1 MSFQLHGAGAPVDPT
16 CRYGASRLR
25 FRGPKRRLRDPYV
38 ACLGGAE
45 TFGRFVAD
53 PYPQLLEQ
61 RLGMACVNFGSVQ
74 CGLDA
79 MLGDP
84 DLLGLA
90 RAAERCILQLPC
102 AQNLSNRFY
111 RVHPRRNDR
120 FLTASEN
127 LVALYP
133 EVDFT
138 EFHFTRHLMLRLF
151 QHSPDR
157 FAAVMAEL
165 QRAWVAR
172 MRRLLSAVDRPTV
185 LLWLRQ
191 EPPSDAVA
199 PLGAAP
205 LLVDRD
211 MVAALAG
218 GSAATV
224 ELAVRGAV
232 DSDELDDMIFG
243 ALQEPAA
250 AQMLGPA
257 THRSIAG
264 QLLGVLRD
272 LE

>member
-1 MSFQLHGAGAPVDPT
+1 MSYQLHGAGAPVDPT

-25 FRGPKRRLRDPYV
+25 FRGPKRPLRDPYV

-45 TFGRFVAD
+45 TFGRFVAE
-53 PYPQLLEQ
+53 PYPQVLER
-61 RLGMACVNFGSVQ
+61 RLGQACVNFGSVN

-84 DLLGLA
+84 DLLGLT

-120 FLTASEN
+120 FLAASET
-127 LVALYP
+127 LIALYP

-151 QHSPDR
+151 QLSPDR
-157 FAAVMAEL
+157 FAAVAAEL
-165 QRAWVAR
+165 RRAWGAR
-172 MRRLLSAVDRPTV
+172 MRRLLEAIDRPTV
-185 LLWLRQ
+185 LLWLRLA
-191 EPPSDAVA
+191 PPSDAAA
-199 PLGAAP
+199 PLGGDP
-205 LLVDRD
+205 LLVGGD
-211 MVAALAG
+211 MVAALADAA
-218 GSAATV
+218 AATV
-224 ELAVRGAV
+224 ERAVQGAV

-250 AQMLGPA
+250 AHMLGPA
-257 THRSIAG
+257 THRSIAAA
-264 QLLGVLRD
+264 LLGVMRD